1 LDNRQNFDKI
11 QASLGRDFV
20 VSPWGRSGGTTPF
33 DQLHAS
39 GESFPKGFFVWKN
52 MKHYPHHIGDFDRAT
67 RHLTRIERSIYRDL
81 LDLYYDTEQS
91 LTLDRETLCR
101 RIVARTNEESTAVEQ
116 VLKEFFTETPTGWY
130 HVRCEAEIEAYR
142 SNTSQKAMAG
152 KASAEAKRLKKLQ
165 ALNGNS
171 TSVEHT
177 LKSAATNGNGTL
189 TNQSTNQ
196 PITNQPITNQPITKK
211 EKKGASAN
219 VIQRPESVSE
229 QIWNDWLVI
238 RKKKDA
244 PLTETA
250 WSLMTSQAAKAGWPI
265 EKAIE
270 ECCLRNW
277 QSFKADWVVDKQNK
291 PNGTPKV
298 YHDISQMDYTK
309 GVSHDGSF

>member
-1 LDNRQNFDKI
+1 
-11 QASLGRDFV
+11 
-20 VSPWGRSGGTTPF
+20 
-33 DQLHAS
+33 
-39 GESFPKGFFVWKN
+39 

-101 RIVARTNEESTAVEQ
+101 RILARTNEESTAVEQ

-177 LKSAATNGNGTL
+177 LKSVATNGNGT
-189 TNQSTNQ
+189 STNHQ
-196 PITNQPITNQPITKK
+196 PSTINQEPITNNHKPKREIATVVATPVGVSDSVWQDFVKHRKAKK
-211 EKKGASAN
+211 APVTQTVIDG
-219 VIQRPESVSE
+219 IQRE
-229 QIWNDWLVI
+229 
-238 RKKKDA
+238 A
-244 PLTETA
+244 T
-250 WSLMTSQAAKAGWPI
+250 KAGWML
-265 EKAIE
+265 ESALA
-270 ECCLRNW
+270 ECVIRGW
-277 QSFKADWVVDKQNK
+277 QSFKADWVKDKELSKTGQTNQSVMSGLTRGLVGGGQNVRLLG
-291 PNGTPKV
+291 N
-298 YHDISQMDYTK
+298 
-309 GVSHDGSF
+309 